1 MNSDQGSSS
10 KPQIMIVAAEASS
23 AYYALKLMKYW
34 KDQNI
39 DLEITGVGS
48 QAMEDFGMR
57 RLGKSEEM
65 AVVGIAEVIAH
76 YKDLKAVFEKL
87 VEEALR
93 IKPKFLLL
101 LDYPDFNLKLA
112 KTLKSKLGEHGIKV
126 FYYISPQVWA
136 WRKGRI
142 FDIKKYCDKVFL
154 LFPFEKEFYDQ
165 HQVPYEF
172 VGHPLLEDLDAK
184 LLDPQL
190 QDLARAKYGITAK
203 EKVLALMPGS
213 RKGEIELNFGVQLEV
228 ARALTKKYDFLRIM
242 ILVAPTLTK
251 DYINDFVTEK
261 LDYKMPYIL
270 VQDDPNR
277 MISLAHY
284 VLATSGTATLM
295 VGLLHKPMVIMYR
308 LKWITGIIGKILV
321 RGVKF
326 FGLVNLIMNEEVVPE
341 RLQSEAD
348 TEKLIPLIEKYITD
362 EAYTKATID
371 KLAQVQFKL
380 GDVGATERV
389 GRALAKYL

>member
-1 MNSDQGSSS
+1 M
-10 KPQIMIVAAEASS
+10 MVAAEASS

-34 KDQNI
+34 KQNNI
-39 DLEITGVGS
+39 DIDICGVGS

-57 RLGKSEEM
+57 RFGKSEEM

-87 VEEALR
+87 VEEAIR

-101 LDYPDFNLKLA
+101 MDYPDFNLKLA
-112 KTLKSKLGEHGIKV
+112 KTLKQKLGEHGIKV

-154 LFPFEKEFYDQ
+154 LFPFEQQFYDQ

-172 VGHPLLEDLDAK
+172 VGHPLLEDLDPK
-184 LLDPQL
+184 LLDPKL
-190 QDLARAKYGITAK
+190 QELERSRYGIGPK
-203 EKVLALMPGS
+203 ERVLALMPGS
-213 RKGEIELNFGVQLEV
+213 RKSEIQLNFGVQLEA
-228 ARALTKKYDFLRIM
+228 ARALAKKHDFLRIM
-242 ILVAPTLTK
+242 IFVAPTLTK
-251 DYINDFVTEK
+251 EYITDFVVEK

-270 VQDDPNR
+270 VQDDPNK

-295 VGLLHKPMVIMYR
+295 VGLLQKPMVIIYR
-308 LKWITGIIGKILV
+308 LKWITGIIGRILV

-348 TEKLIPLIEKYITD
+348 SDKLIPLLEKYITD
-362 EAYTKATID
+362 EAYTQATIA
-371 KLAQVQFKL
+371 KLAQLQFKL

-389 GRALAKYL
+389 GRALASYL